1 MPNINKKPSVIVIGG
16 AGHIGLPLSL
26 CIAKEGFPV
35 SIYDLNKEIL
45 KKINDGI
52 FPYKEEGEK
61 YLLKKILKK
70 KNFSISSH
78 ISEIKKKNIIIIC
91 IGTPIDEY
99 MNPVHSVIK
108 ECIDQI
114 LPYLEKDQLIILRSS
129 VSPKTTE
136 WVSKYIN
143 NKKRGIDIAYCPE
156 RVVQGETIKEI
167 REIPQIIGTFNE
179 KAFTKALKIFSKIS
193 KKVVKATPLEA
204 ELSKLFCNA
213 YRYIEFS
220 ISNQF
225 YLISEAAGIDYKKI
239 NKIMKKDYSRA
250 SNIPSAG
257 FSAGPCL
264 FKDTMQLASFFKNQ
278 FSLGQQAML
287 VNEGLVLSL
296 SEKISK
302 NFDISKL
309 NIGLLGM
316 AFKADS
322 DDIRDSLSYK
332 LKKKLEIDAKK
343 ILATDPYVKIDENL
357 KPIEEVINKSNLII
371 LCSPHKIYKKLNLK
385 GKSVIDIWGFL
396 SSKKNNCKFI

>member
-1 MPNINKKPSVIVIGG
+1 MANINKKPSVIVIGG

-35 SIYDLNKEIL
+35 SIYDINNENL
-45 KKINDGI
+45 KKIDSGI
-52 FPYKEEGEK
+52 FPYKEEGGRQ
-61 YLLKKILKK
+61 LLRKILKK
-70 KNFSISSH
+70 KNFSITKQ
-78 ISEIKKKNIIIIC
+78 ISEIKKRKIIIIC

-108 ECIDQI
+108 KCVDEI
-114 LPYLEKDQLIILRSS
+114 LPFLAKDQLIILRSS

-143 NKKRGIDIAYCPE
+143 NKKKGIDVVYCPE

-167 REIPQIIGTFNE
+167 REIPQIIGAFNQ

-225 YLISEAAGIDYKKI
+225 YLISEAAGIDFKEIY
-239 NKIMKKDYSRA
+239 KIMKKDYSRA

-264 FKDTMQLASFFKNQ
+264 FKDTMQLASFFKNE

-296 SEKISK
+296 SEKIAE

-343 ILATDPYVKIDENL
+343 VLTTDPYVKIDENL
-357 KPIEEVINKSNLII
+357 MPLNEVINKSNLLI
-371 LCSPHKIYKKLNLK
+371 LCAPHKSYKKINLK
-385 GKSVIDIWGFL
+385 GKPVIDVWGFL
-396 SSKKNNCKFI
+396 SNKKNNCKFF

>member
-1 MPNINKKPSVIVIGG
+1 MTNINKKPSIVVIGG

-26 CIAKEGFPV
+26 CIAKEGLPV
-35 SIYDLNKEIL
+35 SIYDLNKEVL

-52 FPYKEEGEK
+52 FPYKEEGGR

-70 KNFSISSH
+70 KNFSISSQ

-143 NKKRGIDIAYCPE
+143 NKKKGIDVVYCPE

-167 REIPQIIGTFNE
+167 REIPQIIGAFNQ

-225 YLISEAAGIDYKKI
+225 YLISEAAGIDFKEIY
-239 NKIMKKDYSRA
+239 KIMKKDYSRA

-264 FKDTMQLASFFKNQ
+264 FKDTMQLASFFKNE

-296 SEKISK
+296 SEKIAE

-343 ILATDPYVKIDENL
+343 VLTTDPYVKIDENL
-357 KPIEEVINKSNLII
+357 MPLNEVINKSNLLI
-371 LCSPHKIYKKLNLK
+371 LCAPHKSYKKINLK
-385 GKSVIDIWGFL
+385 GKPVIDVWGFL
-396 SSKKNNCKFI
+396 SNKKNNCKFF

>member
-52 FPYKEEGEK
+52 FPYKEEGGR

-70 KNFSISSH
+70 KNFSISSQ

-143 NKKRGIDIAYCPE
+143 NKKKGIDVVYCPE

-167 REIPQIIGTFNE
+167 REIPQIIGAFNQ

-225 YLISEAAGIDYKKI
+225 YLISEAAGIDFKEIY
-239 NKIMKKDYSRA
+239 KIMKKDYSRA

-264 FKDTMQLASFFKNQ
+264 FKDTMQLASFFKNE

-296 SEKISK
+296 SEKIAE

-343 ILATDPYVKIDENL
+343 VLTTDPYVKIDENL
-357 KPIEEVINKSNLII
+357 MPLNEVINKSNLLI
-371 LCSPHKIYKKLNLK
+371 LCAPHKSYKKINLK
-385 GKSVIDIWGFL
+385 GKPVIDVWGFL
-396 SSKKNNCKFI
+396 SNKKNNCKFF

>member
-1 MPNINKKPSVIVIGG
+1 MVSKNKKPSIIVIGG

-26 CIAKEGFPV
+26 CIANEGFPI
-35 SIYDLNKEIL
+35 SIYDINKENL
-45 KKINDGI
+45 KKIKAGI
-52 FPYKEEGEK
+52 FPYKEEGGK
-61 YLLKKILKK
+61 QLLKKILKK
-70 KNFSISSH
+70 KNFSISTQ
-78 ISEIKKKNIIIIC
+78 ISEITKRNIIIIC

-99 MNPVHSVIK
+99 MNPIHSVIK

-114 LPYLEKDQLIILRSS
+114 LPYLKKGQLIILRSS
-129 VSPKTTE
+129 ISPKTTE

-143 NKKRGIDIAYCPE
+143 NKKKGIDVAYCPE

-167 REIPQIIGTFNE
+167 KEIPQIIGVFNQ
-179 KAFTKALKIFSKIS
+179 KAFTKTLKVFSKIS
-193 KKVVKATPLEA
+193 KKIVKASPIEA

-213 YRYIEFS
+213 YRYVQFS

-225 YLISEAAGIDYKKI
+225 YLISEAAGVNYKEI
-239 NKIMKKDYSRA
+239 YKIMKKDYFRA
-250 SNIPSAG
+250 ARIPTAG

-264 FKDTMQLASFFKNQ
+264 FKDTMQLASFFKNE

-296 SEKISK
+296 SEKIAK
-302 NFDISKL
+302 NFPISKL

-343 ILATDPYVKIDENL
+343 VLTTDPYVKIDKNL
-357 KPIEEVINKSNLII
+357 MPLNEVINKSNLLI
-371 LCSPHKIYKKLNLK
+371 LCAPHKFYKKLNLK
-385 GKSVIDIWGFL
+385 GKPVIDVWGFL
-396 SSKKNNCKFI
+396 SSKKNNCKFF